1 MCRSGNQISCATI
14 EHAFVIDSKGVPH
27 GAEREIDTFSHSPR
41 RVPPRRRVRS
51 LGYQMVR
58 RYRLPVRPHRV
69 LQLAPPFTVLPTRF
83 NWLRMAPETCGPA
96 NTTTR
101 PMTAAI
107 NTYSMID
114 CPWRRVPLGDTPPP
128 RRKCRCMHIAAPF
141 AQGLQIRAK
150 GRGGRR
156 FLWQSCRS
164 GKVSSHVL
172 DRTPTGLHCFTPT
185 ELHAKHLAG
194 I

>member
-1 MCRSGNQISCATI
+1 MSSAT
-14 EHAFVIDSKGVPH
+14 AFCSSSIQSFASLATAACTVADAVPV
-27 GAEREIDTFSHSPR
+27 SPPPDAPPPS
-41 RVPPRRRVRS
+41 VPP
-51 LGYQMVR
+51 
-58 RYRLPVRPHRV
+58 
-69 LQLAPPFTVLPTRF
+69 LAPPFTVLPTRL

-114 CPWRRVPLGDTPPP
+114 CPRRRVPLGDTPPP

-156 FLWQSCRS
+156 FLWQFCRS